1 MTYAEYLWPAG
12 LSLLLAIGALSD
24 IKDRRLPNWLS
35 LLLLLYGLGHAVAL
49 GGLQDLGW
57 LPAIG
62 WHSLHAFI
70 ALAVGAALFAGGIF
84 GGGDAKFY
92 AGLAAYF
99 TLSDGLDLLLWVSIL
114 GFFAIVGWMIG
125 RRLIPTKKPITNSL
139 KAKFPYG
146 VAIAAGGAALA
157 WLAPLST

>member
-1 MTYAEYLWPAG
+1 MTAEYLWPAG
-12 LSLLLAIGALSD
+12 LTILLAVGALSD

-35 LLLLLYGLGHAVAL
+35 LLLLVYGLGHAFAL
-49 GGLQDLGW
+49 GGLEDLGW
-57 LPAIG
+57 LQTMG
-62 WHSLHAFI
+62 WHFLHAMI

-99 TLSDGLDLLLWVSIL
+99 TLGQGLDLLLWVSIL
-114 GFFAIVGWMIG
+114 GFFTIIAWMIG
-125 RRLIPTKKPITNSL
+125 RRLLRGDKPKKDSL

-146 VAIAAGGAALA
+146 VAIAAGGASLA
-157 WLAPLST
+157 WLAPLAS

>member
-1 MTYAEYLWPAG
+1 MEAEFLWPAG
-12 LSLLLAIGALSD
+12 LTILLAIGALSD

-35 LLLLLYGLGHAVAL
+35 LLLLIFGLGHAFAL
-49 GGLQDLGW
+49 GGLADLGW
-57 LPAIG
+57 LQAMG
-62 WHSLHAFI
+62 WHLLHAVI

-99 TLSDGLDLLLWVSIL
+99 TIGEGLDLLLWVSIL
-114 GFFAIVGWMIG
+114 GFFTIIGWMIG
-125 RRLIPTKKPITNSL
+125 RRLFRGDKPKKDSL

-146 VAIAAGGAALA
+146 VAIAAGGASLA
-157 WLAPLST
+157 WLAPLAS